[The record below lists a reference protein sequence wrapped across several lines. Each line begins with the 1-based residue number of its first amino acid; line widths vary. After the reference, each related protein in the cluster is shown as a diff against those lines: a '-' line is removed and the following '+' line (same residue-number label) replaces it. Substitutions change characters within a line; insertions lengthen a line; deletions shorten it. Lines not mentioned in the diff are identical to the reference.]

1 MRNVFNF
8 NAGPGML
15 PEEVLKQAQDELL
28 DWHGTGISL
37 LEMGHRS
44 TEFEAIAK
52 QAEMDLRELL
62 SIPDNYK
69 VLFLSGGATSQ
80 FAMVP
85 LNLLHGRDNA
95 DYIVT
100 GIWSEKAV
108 AEAKRFCRVN
118 IAATTEKMPLV
129 SIPTQDQWQLNP
141 QAAYCHYTPNET
153 INGIE
158 FDWVP
163 DTGEVTLVA
172 DMSSNILARPIDVSR
187 FGLIY
192 AGAQKNMGPAGV
204 TVVIVR
210 EDLIPAEV
218 KNAPSMFEYKNHA
231 KEHSLFNTPPTFN
244 WYVAGLVF
252 AWVRRQG
259 GVKVMGER
267 NRIKAAKLYQVIDEL
282 DFYQN
287 PIDAS
292 CRSQMNV
299 VFTLKD
305 PQLESQFLQQAEQ
318 RGLVNLKGHRSVGGM
333 RASIYNAMPEAGVDT
348 LVTFMR
354 EFANNV

>member
-15 PEEVLKQAQDELL
+15 PEEVLKQVQTDLL
-28 DWHGTGISL
+28 DWQGTGISL

-52 QAEMDLRELL
+52 QAELDLRKLL
-62 SIPDNYK
+62 SIPENYK

-118 IAATTEKMPLV
+118 IAATTTKTPLV
-129 SIPTQDQWQLNP
+129 TIPPQDQWQLNP

-163 DTGEVTLVA
+163 NTGEIALVA
-172 DMSSNILARPIDVSR
+172 DMSSNILSRPIDVSR

-210 EDLIPAEV
+210 EDLVPTEI
-218 KNAPSMFEYKNHA
+218 KNAPSMFEYKNHV
-231 KEHSLFNTPPTFN
+231 KEHSLFNTPPVFN

-259 GVKVMGER
+259 GVTIMGER
-267 NRIKAAKLYQVIDEL
+267 NRVKAAKLYQVIDEL
-282 DFYQN
+282 DFYHN
-287 PIDAS
+287 PIDLS

-299 VFTLKD
+299 VFTLKE

-333 RASIYNAMPEAGVDT
+333 RASIYNAMPEAGIDT